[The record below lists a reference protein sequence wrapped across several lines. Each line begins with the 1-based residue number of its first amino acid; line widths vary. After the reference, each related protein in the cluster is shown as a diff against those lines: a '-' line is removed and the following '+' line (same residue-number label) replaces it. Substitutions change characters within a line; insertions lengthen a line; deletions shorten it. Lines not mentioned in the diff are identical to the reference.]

1 MCVREDRGAIVLS
14 LFESYYDRVYCFIRR
29 SLPPEQAEDIAQE
42 LFVRLLE
49 HRDLEN
55 RTISVSYLI
64 KIADNLIKRRYQR
77 NKRFQRWLESH
88 DQRLEIGPDATAASD
103 TPNALDDQA
112 LERALDVLS
121 PEERDAVRLIVCQ
134 GMSYDQAACSL
145 GVSVTTINN
154 WKYRGLR
161 KLKES
166 VKQPDELAA
175 GSAA

>member
-1 MCVREDRGAIVLS
+1 MCVTEERGALVLS

-42 LFVRLLE
+42 LFIRLLE

-55 RTISVSYLI
+55 RSISVSYLI

-77 NKRFQRWLESH
+77 NKRFQRWLESQN
-88 DQRLEIGPDATAASD
+88 QRRDIGPVAMAASD
-103 TPNALDDQA
+103 APDALDDQV
-112 LERALDVLS
+112 LEKALDVLS
-121 PEERDAVRLIVCQ
+121 PEEQNAVRLIVCQ
-134 GMSYDQAACSL
+134 GMSYEAAACSL

-166 VKQPDELAA
+166 VNHQQQLAA
-175 GSAA
+175 GPTA

>member
-1 MCVREDRGAIVLS
+1 MCVKEDRGAIVLS

-49 HRDLEN
+49 HRNLEN
-55 RTISVSYLI
+55 LTISVSYLI

-77 NKRFQRWLESH
+77 NKRFRQWLETQ
-88 DQRLEIGPDATAASD
+88 DQRRDIGPDATNASD
-103 TPNALDDQA
+103 APDALEDQA
-112 LERALDVLS
+112 LERALDQLS

-134 GMSYDQAACSL
+134 EMSYEHAARSL

-161 KLKES
+161 KLKQS
-166 VKQPDELAA
+166 VQ
-175 GSAA
+175 